1 MDFYRREGELLIENW
16 VPVDMLHLFKTMGV
30 DLLQRLREQVGKTD

>member
-1 MDFYRREGELLIENW
+1 MDFYRRQGELIIENW

-30 DLLQRLREQVGKTD
+30 DVLKRLQEQLPQRT